1 MNKILLPLLGLA
13 SLSLTACVVKVGG
26 DSDRWDDSESWK
38 QVQRHNQQILSQLD
52 LGMSV
57 SQVEVL
63 MGTPDFNE
71 AFASSGEKVQVLFYR
86 TQHAHSDGKT
96 TKDECTPLI
105 FRSDKLA
112 GWGDKA
118 YQQL

>member
-1 MNKILLPLLGLA
+1 MNRFLLPVLAAA

-26 DSDRWDDSESWK
+26 DDRWDDSESWQ
-38 QVQRHNQQILSQLD
+38 QVQRHNQQILSQLNI
-52 LGMSV
+52 GMST
-57 SQVEVL
+57 SQVETL
-63 MGTPDFNE
+63 MGTADFNE
-71 AFASSGEKVQVLFYR
+71 AFGSNGEMVQVLFYR
-86 TQHAHSDGKT
+86 TQHTHSDGKT

-105 FRSDKLA
+105 FKADKLA